1 MAKLLAINISDKKG
15 VIKHSVSEIMLIK
28 DFGLEGDAH
37 GGKWHRQVSLLGQ
50 ESVNTM
56 IEKGAKN
63 LVPGVFAENLTTEG
77 IILYELPIGTILK
90 IGCTEHEVTQI
101 GKECHHGCEIKKIT
115 GDCVMPREGIFTV
128 VLKGGIIKV
137 NDSIEVT
144 KLGEREQGDSK
155 LFTVK

>member
-63 LVPGVFAENLTTEG
+63 LVPGIFAENLTTEG
-77 IILYELPIGTILK
+77 IVLYELPIGTILK

-144 KLGEREQGDSK
+144 KLGESELGDSK